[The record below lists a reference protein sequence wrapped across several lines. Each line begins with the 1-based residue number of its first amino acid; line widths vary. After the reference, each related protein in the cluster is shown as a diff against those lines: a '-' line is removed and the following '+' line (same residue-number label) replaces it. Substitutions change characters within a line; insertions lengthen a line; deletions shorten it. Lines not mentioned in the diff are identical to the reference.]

1 MDRLLLVLILLDVKW
16 VFVYVMGS
24 NILDVLLKGLLCQKD
39 VVVV

>member
-24 NILDVLLKGLLCQKD
+24 NILDVLLKGLLC
-39 VVVV
+39 